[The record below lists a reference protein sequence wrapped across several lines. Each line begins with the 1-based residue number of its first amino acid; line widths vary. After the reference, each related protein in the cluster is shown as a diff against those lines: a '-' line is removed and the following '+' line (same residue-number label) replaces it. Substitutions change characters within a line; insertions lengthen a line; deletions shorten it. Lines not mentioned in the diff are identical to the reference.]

1 MTQIIAELYEIQ
13 NKIGAGGGGI
23 VYLGRH
29 LRLEKQVVLKADKR
43 TLSTD
48 TEALRREVDLLK
60 DLSHTY
66 IPQVYDFVQQDG
78 VVYTVMD
85 YIEGESLDK
94 LLGRG
99 QLISQSQIVMWACQ
113 LLEALNYLHSRPPYG
128 ILHGDIKP
136 ANIMLR
142 PNGDVCL
149 IDYNIALALGEE
161 GAVKV
166 GFSRGY
172 ASPEH
177 YGADYINDNK
187 QAAVEYISK
196 IHTYSKKLQKEKKNL
211 EDDKTEVLSDK
222 QVIDVKKNQEGVR
235 EQVSAKST
243 TSGQRAILLDVRSDI
258 YSLGATL
265 YHLLSGKRP
274 AQDAREVE
282 VLGADVCSPAVAAI
296 IQKAMSP
303 QPDSRYQT
311 AEEMLTAFLQLY
323 QTDKRVIRHKRRIAV
338 AASMLTLSF
347 LLGGAGTFIGL
358 KQIEQQ
364 KEALALSEYSA
375 NALANGDVST
385 AVELA
390 LQAIPKGNSI
400 LDAPVTAQAQKAL
413 TDALGVYDLADGF
426 VPVDALELPSA
437 PFDMVLSPNGSRL
450 AVVVAYEV
458 IVFDLESQQRLATLP
473 AQESALADVVF
484 VDENLLIYAG
494 QNGVTAYDIDTQA
507 VRWTGEIAT
516 NLTLAK
522 DGSAVAC
529 VNRDATYALIY
540 QVADGAEI
548 CRCEFGEKHLSI
560 PANDIFADAEDDI
573 FSLNE
578 NGTMLA
584 VSSSDGGMQIYDLR
598 NPEES
603 LILYETS
610 DYITFSGGF
619 HQKYFAYTAGKSG
632 YYEFGLID
640 VERSTL
646 LGTFEAQ
653 EPFLMQANEKGIYL
667 ANENVL
673 VEFDAETLEQKE
685 LAYTEAVNIKSFSVD
700 EKHVLITTEDD
711 CFAFYDRGANQM
723 SKDMLVESCDFAMLR
738 NEFALLGSRDN
749 TELRLLKLKNHE
761 NAQLFVYAPDYM
773 HDEARIS
780 HDKKTVL
787 LFDYQKLR
795 ICAMDGEVVAEIE
808 FPNAEHIYDQQFRR
822 NDTESY
828 LEVIWYDGTRR
839 MYSSQDGSLISERKG
854 EVPDKSLKEEF
865 ITDNYR
871 IVSDLHDPPVVYD
884 LKTGKEVTTLE
895 TDAYLTYV
903 TQLGDYIITEY
914 LLTEGEGSRFG
925 LLLNKELETVAVLPK
940 LCDVFDEELI
950 FDYESGNLRHCRLYS
965 LQELITLGETY

>member
-1 MTQIIAELYEIQ
+1 M
-13 NKIGAGGGGI
+13 
-23 VYLGRH
+23 
-29 LRLEKQVVLKADKR
+29 
-43 TLSTD
+43 
-48 TEALRREVDLLK
+48 
-60 DLSHTY
+60 
-66 IPQVYDFVQQDG
+66 
-78 VVYTVMD
+78 
-85 YIEGESLDK
+85 
-94 LLGRG
+94 
-99 QLISQSQIVMWACQ
+99 
-113 LLEALNYLHSRPPYG
+113 
-128 ILHGDIKP
+128 
-136 ANIMLR
+136 
-142 PNGDVCL
+142 
-149 IDYNIALALGEE
+149 
-161 GAVKV
+161 
-166 GFSRGY
+166 
-172 ASPEH
+172 
-177 YGADYINDNK
+177 
-187 QAAVEYISK
+187 
-196 IHTYSKKLQKEKKNL
+196 
-211 EDDKTEVLSDK
+211 
-222 QVIDVKKNQEGVR
+222 
-235 EQVSAKST
+235 
-243 TSGQRAILLDVRSDI
+243 RSDI

-265 YHLLSGKRP
+265 YHLLSGRRP

-282 VLGADVCSPAVAAI
+282 ALGADVCSPAVAAI

-347 LLGGAGTFIGL
+347 LLGGAGTVIGL

-364 KEALALSEYSA
+364 KEALVLSEYSA

-390 LQAIPKGNSI
+390 LQAIPKGDSI

-437 PFDMVLSPNGSRL
+437 PFDMVLSPSGSRL

-494 QNGVTAYDIDTQA
+494 QNGVTAYDTGAQA
-507 VRWTGEIAT
+507 VCWTGEIAT

-548 CRCEFGEKHLSI
+548 CKCEFGEKHLSI

-619 HQKYFAYTAGKSG
+619 HQNYFAYTAGKSG

-738 NEFALLGSRDN
+738 NEFAVLGSRDN
-749 TELRLLKLKNHE
+749 TELRLLKLKNHD
-761 NAQLFVYAPDYM
+761 NAQLFAYAPDYM